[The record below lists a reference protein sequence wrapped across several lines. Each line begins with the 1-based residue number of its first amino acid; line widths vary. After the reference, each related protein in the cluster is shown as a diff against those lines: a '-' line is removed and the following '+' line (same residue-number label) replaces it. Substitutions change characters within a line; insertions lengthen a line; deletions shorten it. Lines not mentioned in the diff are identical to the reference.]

1 MGRLRPGFGDSLS
14 RVFILSQFKTGDKR
28 KIMNNFNLPNK
39 IILTVFMLFCSQNAL
54 ACKSKGKEKV
64 MKVSDDDGTVLV
76 MSGGLTRDPSRH
88 VEAFFTE
95 SNNSASCFLP
105 DLPADRNFNTLDYI
119 EGKLVLCGGDVMPSQ
134 RHGMSCLY
142 LTQVYDW
149 SGWKELD
156 PLGPEKV
163 TLTEKRYSHTSWKSP
178 NGLLLIGGA
187 GSPTTTELVKTNIE
201 EVEEE
206 EDYEEEDEKKKKK
219 PRNVYGFSME
229 HKIQDACGIPVED
242 TYILTGGYHT
252 RTTVTMYN
260 ISGNFWELPQLN
272 TGRWNHGCGYYV
284 REEEVVYQISR

>member
-1 MGRLRPGFGDSLS
+1 MF
-14 RVFILSQFKTGDKR
+14 Q
-28 KIMNNFNLPNK
+28 
-39 IILTVFMLFCSQNAL
+39 
-54 ACKSKGKEKV
+54 
-64 MKVSDDDGTVLV
+64 
-76 MSGGLTRDPSRH
+76 
-88 VEAFFTE
+88 
-95 SNNSASCFLP
+95 
-105 DLPADRNFNTLDYI
+105 
-119 EGKLVLCGGDVMPSQ
+119 VMPSQ
-134 RHGMSCLY
+134 RHGMSCLW

-242 TYILTGGYHT
+242 TFILTGRCHPHNLSLADVMT
-252 RTTVTMYN
+252 RRLPHPHHCDHVQHLRQLLGAASAEHRALEPRVWLLRQGGG
-260 ISGNFWELPQLN
+260 SG
-272 TGRWNHGCGYYV
+272 T
-284 REEEVVYQISR
+284 ISRLNKRFQDYTILLPFRYWWWLAALEGSLSP

>member
-1 MGRLRPGFGDSLS
+1 
-14 RVFILSQFKTGDKR
+14 
-28 KIMNNFNLPNK
+28 
-39 IILTVFMLFCSQNAL
+39 
-54 ACKSKGKEKV
+54 
-64 MKVSDDDGTVLV
+64 
-76 MSGGLTRDPSRH
+76 
-88 VEAFFTE
+88 
-95 SNNSASCFLP
+95 
-105 DLPADRNFNTLDYI
+105 
-119 EGKLVLCGGDVMPSQ
+119 MPSQ
-134 RHGMSCLY
+134 RHGRSCLH

-206 EDYEEEDEKKKKK
+206 DDYEDEDEKKKKK

-242 TYILTGGYHT
+242 TFILTGRRPHD
-252 RTTVTMYN
+252 N
-260 ISGNFWELPQLN
+260 ITHSNVMLRRLPHPQHCDHVQHLRQLLGAASAKHWAVEPRMWVLCQGGGSGTQLSRCGSEL
-272 TGRWNHGCGYYV
+272 
-284 REEEVVYQISR
+284 